1 MNLLLITSIIC
12 YIIVP
17 RNSSSSSTQGVYIIM
32 SATSNVRVRFAPSP
46 TGALHIGGVRT
57 ALFNWL
63 FARHHN
69 GTFILRIED
78 TDQTRSTEESIQIIL
93 DGMKWLGL
101 DWDEGPFRQTDR
113 IAIYQEHVE
122 RLLRAGKAYYCYCTP
137 EELEARRKE
146 ALAAGKPPKYDR
158 KCRSLSAPVPG
169 RTPAVRFL
177 SSDEG
182 QTVVRDLIRGAVTF
196 ENQQLD
202 DLIIR
207 RSDGLPTYNF
217 AVVVDDVTMKISHV
231 IRGDDHLNNTPR
243 QIQLYQALGYE
254 PPEFAHLPMIL
265 GPDKTKLSKRHGA
278 TAVTEYIDLGY
289 LPEALVN
296 YLARLGWSHGDQEIF
311 SRQELREKF
320 SFENVGKAPSVFNP
334 EKLLWLNH
342 HYIQQAEPGRLAGL
356 MLDLLKKD
364 GIITGGREPDI
375 EWMKKLVK
383 ILTERSHTLVEMKTA
398 AIPFIVDEITM
409 DEKAKAKH
417 LTPDAALLL
426 SELAGRLKTVDP
438 FTHAEL
444 ENIFNAIVTEKGLKL
459 GKLAQPVRV
468 ALTGGTV
475 SPGIFE
481 VIEVMGKEKTIK
493 RIEAAIGSAK

>member
-1 MNLLLITSIIC
+1 M
-12 YIIVP
+12 
-17 RNSSSSSTQGVYIIM
+17 STQ
-32 SATSNVRVRFAPSP
+32 SPVRVRFAPSP

-63 FARHHN
+63 FARHH
-69 GTFILRIED
+69 GGQFILRIED
-78 TDQTRSTEESIQIIL
+78 TDRTRSTDESIAIIL

-113 IAIYQEHVE
+113 MDIYREHVDK
-122 RLLRAGKAYYCYCTP
+122 LLKEGKAYYCYCTP
-137 EELEARRKE
+137 EELEARRKA
-146 ALAAGKPPKYDR
+146 ALASGKPPKYDR
-158 KCRSLSAPVPG
+158 KCRSLSGPVPG

-177 SSDEG
+177 SSDQG
-182 QTVVRDLIRGAVTF
+182 QTIVRDLIRGAVTF

-202 DLIIR
+202 DLIIQ

-217 AVVVDDVTMKISHV
+217 AVVVDDVTMKITQV

-243 QIQLYQALGYE
+243 QIQLYEAFGYE

-265 GPDKTKLSKRHGA
+265 GSDKTKLSKRHGA

-311 SRQELREKF
+311 SNKELIENF
-320 SFENVGKAPSVFNP
+320 SLENVGKAPSVFNP

-342 HYIQQAEPGRLAGL
+342 HYIQQADPVRLAAL
-356 MLDLLKKD
+356 MLELLRKD
-364 GIITGGREPDI
+364 GIVAAGSEPDR
-375 EWMKKLVK
+375 EWLKKLVK

-398 AIPFIVDEITM
+398 AVPFLVDEITM
-409 DEKAKAKH
+409 DEKAKTKH
-417 LTPDAALLL
+417 LTPDVAPLL
-426 SELAGRLKTVDP
+426 SDLAGRLKTVEP
-438 FTHAEL
+438 FIHSEV
-444 ENIFNAIVTEKGLKL
+444 EKVFNALVAEKGIKL

-475 SPGIFE
+475 SPGIFD
-481 VIEVMGKEKTIK
+481 VLEVMGKEKTIK
-493 RIEAAIGSAK
+493 RIEAAIH

>member
-1 MNLLLITSIIC
+1 M
-12 YIIVP
+12 
-17 RNSSSSSTQGVYIIM
+17 ST
-32 SATSNVRVRFAPSP
+32 ASNARVRFAPSP

-63 FARHHN
+63 FARHHKGN
-69 GTFILRIED
+69 FILRIED
-78 TDQTRSTEESIQIIL
+78 TDQTRSTDESIKIIL
-93 DGMKWLGL
+93 DGMRWLGL
-101 DWDEGPFRQTDR
+101 DWDEGPFRQTERMD
-113 IAIYQEHVE
+113 IYRSHVDK
-122 RLLRAGKAYYCYCTP
+122 LLKEGKAYYCYCSP
-137 EELEARRKE
+137 EELDIRRKE

-158 KCRSLSAPVPG
+158 KCLSISAPVPG

-177 SSDEG
+177 SADKG
-182 QTVVRDLIRGAVTF
+182 QTIVRDLIRGAVTF

-202 DLIIR
+202 DLIIL

-243 QIQLYQALGYE
+243 QMQLYQAFGYD
-254 PPEFAHLPMIL
+254 PPMFAHLPMIL
-265 GPDKTKLSKRHGA
+265 GSDKTKLSKRHGA

-296 YLARLGWSHGDQEIF
+296 YLARLGWSHGDEEIF
-311 SRQELREKF
+311 SLQELIEKF
-320 SFENVGKAPSVFNP
+320 SLDSVGKAPSVFNP

-342 HYIQQAEPGRLAGL
+342 HYIQQADHVRLAGL
-356 MLDLLKKD
+356 VLDLLKKD
-364 GIITGGREPDI
+364 GIVNTELDI
-375 EWMKKLVK
+375 DWLATLVK
-383 ILTERSHTLVEMKTA
+383 MLTERSHTLVEMKTS
-398 AIPFIVDEITM
+398 AIPFIVDDITI

-417 LTPDAALLL
+417 LTPEIKPLLT
-426 SELAGRLKTVDP
+426 ELANRLKPIDP
-438 FTHAEL
+438 FTHEEIEKIFTAMVAE
-444 ENIFNAIVTEKGLKL
+444 KSLKL

-481 VIEVMGKEKTIK
+481 VIEVMGKDKVIK
-493 RIEAAIGSAK
+493 RIESAVRII

>member
-1 MNLLLITSIIC
+1 M
-12 YIIVP
+12 
-17 RNSSSSSTQGVYIIM
+17 SSTN
-32 SATSNVRVRFAPSP
+32 NVRVRFAPSP

-63 FARHHN
+63 FARHF
-69 GTFILRIED
+69 GGKFILRIED
-78 TDQTRSTEESIQIIL
+78 TDQTRSTDESIKIII

-113 IAIYQEHVE
+113 MIIYRSHVD
-122 RLLRAGKAYYCYCTP
+122 RLLKEGKAYFCYCTP
-137 EELEARRKE
+137 EELEARRKL
-146 ALAAGKPPKYDR
+146 AIAAGKAPKYDR
-158 KCRSLSAPVPG
+158 KCRSLTAPVPG

-202 DLIIR
+202 DLIIL

-217 AVVVDDVTMKISHV
+217 AVVVDDVTMNISHV

-243 QIQLYQALGYE
+243 QIQLYRAFGYE
-254 PPEFAHLPMIL
+254 SPQFAHLPMIL
-265 GPDKTKLSKRHGA
+265 GSDKTKLSKRHGA

-311 SRQELREKF
+311 PLGELIEKF
-320 SFENVGKAPSVFNP
+320 SLENVGKAPSVFNP

-342 HYIQQAEPGRLAGL
+342 HYIQQADPKRLAGL
-356 MLDLLKKD
+356 LINLLIKD
-364 GIITGGREPDI
+364 GIITAGREPDE
-375 EWMKKLVK
+375 EWLKKLVE
-383 ILTERSHTLVEMKTA
+383 ILIERSHTLVEMKTGS
-398 AIPFIVDEITM
+398 IPFLVEELTM
-409 DEKAKAKH
+409 NEKAKAKH
-417 LTPDAALLL
+417 LTPDVLPLL
-426 SELAGRLKTVDP
+426 SELAARLNAVDP
-438 FTHAEL
+438 FTHSEI
-444 ENIFNAIVTEKGLKL
+444 EKVFNSMVVEKGIKL
-459 GKLAQPVRV
+459 GMIAQPARV

-475 SPGIFE
+475 SPGIYDVVE
-481 VIEVMGKEKTIK
+481 AMGKQKTI
-493 RIEAAIGSAK
+493 RRLNAAVKTM

>member
-1 MNLLLITSIIC
+1 M
-12 YIIVP
+12 
-17 RNSSSSSTQGVYIIM
+17 STA
-32 SATSNVRVRFAPSP
+32 SDVRVRFAPSP

-63 FARHHN
+63 FARHFN
-69 GTFILRIED
+69 GKFILRIED
-78 TDQTRSTEESIQIIL
+78 TDQTRSTDESIKIIL
-93 DGMKWLGL
+93 DGMTWLGL
-101 DWDEGPFRQTDR
+101 DWDEGPFRQTERMD
-113 IAIYQEHVE
+113 IYKEHVD
-122 RLLRAGKAYYCYCTP
+122 LLLKAGKAYYCYCTP
-137 EELEARRKE
+137 EELDARRK
-146 ALAAGKPPKYDR
+146 AAMAAGKPPKYDR
-158 KCRSLSAPVPG
+158 TCRSLTSPVAG

-182 QTVVRDLIRGAVTF
+182 QTIVRDMIRGAVTF

-202 DLIIR
+202 DLIIQ
-207 RSDGLPTYNF
+207 RSDGFPTYNF

-296 YLARLGWSHGDQEIF
+296 YLSRLGWSSGDQEIF
-311 SRQELREKF
+311 SRQELIEKF
-320 SFENVGKAPSVFNP
+320 SLDAVGKAPSVFNP

-342 HYIQQAEPGRLAGL
+342 HYIQQADAGRLAGL
-356 MLDLLKKD
+356 VLDLLKKD
-364 GIITGGREPDI
+364 GIVKQGSEPDMD
-375 EWMKKLVK
+375 WFKKLVTM
-383 ILTERSHTLVEMKTA
+383 LTERSHTLVELKTGA
-398 AIPFIVDEITM
+398 LPFLVEEITM
-409 DEKAKAKH
+409 DDKARIKH
-417 LTPDAALLL
+417 LTPDVAPLL
-426 SELAGRLKTVDP
+426 SELINRLKSIEH
-438 FTHAEL
+438 FTHDEL
-444 ENIFNAIVTEKGLKL
+444 EKVFNALVAEKAIKL

-481 VIEVMGKEKTIK
+481 VLEVMGKEKAIK
-493 RIEAAIGSAK
+493 RIEAAVGSIR

>member
-1 MNLLLITSIIC
+1 MMNTS
-12 YIIVP
+12 
-17 RNSSSSSTQGVYIIM
+17 SD
-32 SATSNVRVRFAPSP
+32 VRVRFAPSP

-63 FARHHN
+63 FARHYK
-69 GTFILRIED
+69 GKFILRIED
-78 TDQTRSTEESIQIIL
+78 TDQTRSTDESIKIIL

-101 DWDEGPFRQTDR
+101 DWDEGPFRQTER
-113 IAIYQEHVE
+113 METYRAHVDK
-122 RLLRAGKAYYCYCTP
+122 LLKEGKAYYCYCTP

-146 ALAAGKPPKYDR
+146 AMAAGRPPKYDR

-177 SSDEG
+177 STDEG
-182 QTVVRDLIRGAVTF
+182 QTIVRDLIRGAVTF

-202 DLIIR
+202 DLIIQ
-207 RSDGLPTYNF
+207 RSDGFPTYNF

-231 IRGDDHLNNTPR
+231 VRGDDHLNNTPR

-265 GPDKTKLSKRHGA
+265 GSDKTKLSKRHGA

-311 SRQELREKF
+311 SCQELIDKF
-320 SFENVGKAPSVFNP
+320 SLDTVGKAPSVFNP

-342 HYIQQAEPGRLAGL
+342 HYIQQADHVRLAGL
-356 MLDLLKKD
+356 VLDLLKKD
-364 GIITGGREPDI
+364 GVLKTEPDI
-375 EWMKKLVK
+375 EWFKKLIA
-383 ILTERSHTLVEMKTA
+383 ILTERSHTLVEMKTGA
-398 AIPFIVDEITM
+398 LPFIFDEITI
-409 DEKAKAKH
+409 DEKAKAKQLMAEVAPL
-417 LTPDAALLL
+417 LT
-426 SELAGRLKTVDP
+426 ELANRLKPIEP
-438 FTHAEL
+438 FTHGEV
-444 ENIFNAIVTEKGLKL
+444 EKVFNALVAEKSIKL

-481 VIEVMGKEKTIK
+481 VIEVMGKDKVIK
-493 RIEAAIGSAK
+493 RIEAAVKLI

>member
-1 MNLLLITSIIC
+1 M
-12 YIIVP
+12 
-17 RNSSSSSTQGVYIIM
+17 
-32 SATSNVRVRFAPSP
+32 ATDSNVRVRFAPSP

-63 FARHHN
+63 FARHHK
-69 GTFILRIED
+69 GKFILRIED
-78 TDQTRSTEESIQIIL
+78 TDQTRSTDESIKIIL

-101 DWDEGPFRQTDR
+101 DWDEGPFRQTERMD
-113 IAIYQEHVE
+113 IYRSHVDK
-122 RLLRAGKAYYCYCTP
+122 LLNEGKAYYCYCTP
-137 EELEARRKE
+137 EELEIRRKA
-146 ALAAGKPPKYDR
+146 ALAAGKAPKYDR

-182 QTVVRDLIRGAVTF
+182 QTIVRDLIRGAVTF

-202 DLIIR
+202 DLIIL

-217 AVVVDDVTMKISHV
+217 AVVVDDVTMNISHV

-265 GPDKTKLSKRHGA
+265 GSDKTKLSKRHGA

-311 SRQELREKF
+311 SRQELSDKF
-320 SFENVGKAPSVFNP
+320 SLESVGKAPSVFNP

-342 HYIQQAEPGRLAGL
+342 HYIQQADLGRLAGL
-356 MLDLLKKD
+356 LLHLLRNE
-364 GIITGGREPDI
+364 GILAEGKEPDM
-375 EWMKKLVK
+375 EWLKKLVK
-383 ILTERSHTLVEMKTA
+383 ILTERSHTLVEMKNA
-398 AIPFIVDEITM
+398 AIPFIKDEISL

-417 LTPDAALLL
+417 LTRDAAPLLAEVRDRMK
-426 SELAGRLKTVDP
+426 SVEP
-438 FTHAEL
+438 FTHAEV
-444 ENIFNAIVTEKGLKL
+444 EKVFNALVAEKGVKL
-459 GKLAQPVRV
+459 GKVAQPVRV

-481 VIEVMGKEKTIK
+481 VIEVMGKDRTIK
-493 RIEAAIGSAK
+493 RIDSALKLIS

>member
-1 MNLLLITSIIC
+1 
-12 YIIVP
+12 
-17 RNSSSSSTQGVYIIM
+17 M
-32 SATSNVRVRFAPSP
+32 STSNDVRVRFAPSP

-63 FARHHN
+63 FARHH
-69 GTFILRIED
+69 GGKFILRIED
-78 TDQTRSTEESIQIIL
+78 TDQTRSTEESIKIIL
-93 DGMKWLGL
+93 NGMKWLGL
-101 DWDEGPFRQTDR
+101 DWDEGPYRQTER
-113 IAIYQEHVE
+113 MAVYKEHVE
-122 RLLRAGKAYYCYCTP
+122 RLLKAGKAYYCYCTP
-137 EELEARRKE
+137 EELEARRKK
-146 ALAAGKPPKYDR
+146 ALAAGRPPKYDR
-158 KCRSLSAPVPG
+158 KCRSLTAPVPG

-182 QTVVRDLIRGAVTF
+182 QTIVRDLIRGAVTF

-202 DLIIR
+202 DLISQ
-207 RSDGLPTYNF
+207 RSDGFPTYNF

-243 QIQLYQALGYE
+243 QIQLYRALGYE

-311 SRQELREKF
+311 SRRELIEKF
-320 SFENVGKAPSVFNP
+320 SLENVGKAPSVFNP

-342 HYIQQAEPGRLAGL
+342 HYIQEADPGRLAEL
-356 MLDLLKKD
+356 ALDLLKKD
-364 GIITGGREPDI
+364 AVIADNAAPDF
-375 EWMKKLVK
+375 EWLKKLVK
-383 ILTERSHTLVEMKTA
+383 MLTERSHTLVEMKAA
-398 AIPFIVDEITM
+398 AIPFIADGIKM

-417 LTPDAALLL
+417 LTADTGPLLA
-426 SELAGRLKTVDP
+426 ELAGRLKGVEP
-438 FTHAEL
+438 FTHAEIEKVFSAL
-444 ENIFNAIVTEKGLKL
+444 IAEKGLKL

-481 VIEVMGKEKTIK
+481 VLEVMGKEKAVR
-493 RIEAAIGSAK
+493 RIEAAIGMIK

>member
-1 MNLLLITSIIC
+1 M
-12 YIIVP
+12 
-17 RNSSSSSTQGVYIIM
+17 SSPG
-32 SATSNVRVRFAPSP
+32 NVRVRFAPSP

-63 FARHHN
+63 FARHYK

-78 TDQTRSTEESIQIIL
+78 TDQTRSTDESIKIIL

-101 DWDEGPFRQTDR
+101 DWDEGPLRQTERMD
-113 IAIYQEHVE
+113 IYRSHVDK
-122 RLLRAGKAYYCYCTP
+122 LLKEGRAYYCYCSP
-137 EELEARRKE
+137 EELETRRK
-146 ALAAGKPPKYDR
+146 AAMAAGKPPKYDR
-158 KCRSLSAPVPG
+158 KCRSLTAPVPG

-177 SSDEG
+177 SADEG
-182 QTVVRDLIRGAVTF
+182 QTIVRDIIRGAVTF

-202 DLIIR
+202 DLIIQ
-207 RSDGLPTYNF
+207 RSDGLPTYNL
-217 AVVVDDVTMKISHV
+217 AVVVDDMTMKISHV

-265 GPDKTKLSKRHGA
+265 GSDKTKLSKRHGA

-311 SRQELREKF
+311 SQQELIDNF
-320 SFENVGKAPSVFNP
+320 SFDNVGKAPSVFNP
-334 EKLLWLNH
+334 EKLIWLNH
-342 HYIQQAEPGRLAGL
+342 HYIQQADLGRLAGL
-356 MLDLLKKD
+356 LADLLKKD
-364 GIITGGREPDI
+364 GIIAEGKEPDP
-375 EWMKKLVK
+375 EWLQKLVK
-383 ILTERSHTLVEMKTA
+383 ILTERSHTLVEMKA
-398 AIPFIVDEITM
+398 GAIPFLVSDIAL

-417 LTPDAALLL
+417 LTAEIVPLLN
-426 SELAGRLKTVDP
+426 ELASKLNSIDP
-438 FTHAEL
+438 FVHS
-444 ENIFNAIVTEKGLKL
+444 NIEGLFNALVAEKGIKL

-475 SPGIFE
+475 SPGIYD
-481 VIEVMGKEKTIK
+481 VIEVMGKEKTMA
-493 RIEAAIGSAK
+493 RIHAAIKQIH

>member
-1 MNLLLITSIIC
+1 MST
-12 YIIVP
+12 P
-17 RNSSSSSTQGVYIIM
+17 R
-32 SATSNVRVRFAPSP
+32 NVRVRFAPSP

-63 FARHHN
+63 FARRY
-69 GTFILRIED
+69 GGKFILRIED
-78 TDQTRSTEESIQIIL
+78 TDQTRSTDESIRIIL

-101 DWDEGPFRQTDR
+101 DWDEGPFRQTERMD
-113 IAIYQEHVE
+113 IYREHVE
-122 RLLRAGKAYYCYCTP
+122 KLLKEGKAYYCYCAP

-146 ALAAGKPPKYDR
+146 AMAAGKPPKYDR
-158 KCRSLSAPVPG
+158 KCRSLAAPVPG

-182 QTVVRDLIRGAVTF
+182 QTIVRDMIRGAITF

-202 DLIIR
+202 DLIIQ
-207 RSDGLPTYNF
+207 RSDGLPTYNL
-217 AVVVDDVTMKISHV
+217 AVVVDDATMSITQV

-254 PPEFAHLPMIL
+254 PPEFAHLSMIL
-265 GPDKTKLSKRHGA
+265 GSDKTKLSKRHGA

-296 YLARLGWSHGDQEIF
+296 YLSRLGWSSGDQEIF
-311 SRQELREKF
+311 SRRELIEKF
-320 SFENVGKAPSVFNP
+320 SLDSVGKAPSVFNP

-342 HYIQQAEPGRLAGL
+342 HYIQQADHGRLAEL
-356 MLDLLKKD
+356 TLDLLRKD
-364 GIITGGREPDI
+364 GLVKQGEEPDL
-375 EWMKKLVK
+375 EWFKKLVT
-383 ILTERSHTLVEMKTA
+383 ILTERSHTLVEMKTGA
-398 AIPFIVDEITM
+398 LPFLLNELTM
-409 DEKAKAKH
+409 DEKARAKH
-417 LTPDAALLL
+417 LTPDIAPLLT
-426 SELAGRLKTVDP
+426 ELAGRLKSVEP

-444 ENIFNAIVTEKGLKL
+444 EKVFNALVTEKGLKL

-475 SPGIFE
+475 SPGIFD
-481 VIEVMGKEKTIK
+481 VLEVMGKEKTIK
-493 RIEAAIGSAK
+493 RIEAAVDRAK

>member
-1 MNLLLITSIIC
+1 M
-12 YIIVP
+12 
-17 RNSSSSSTQGVYIIM
+17 ST
-32 SATSNVRVRFAPSP
+32 TSNVRVRFAPSP

-69 GTFILRIED
+69 GKFILRIED
-78 TDQTRSTEESIQIIL
+78 TDQTRSTDESIKIII
-93 DGMKWLGL
+93 DGMKWIGL
-101 DWDEGPFRQTDR
+101 DWDEGPFRQTERMD
-113 IAIYQEHVE
+113 IYRSHIDT
-122 RLLRAGKAYYCYCTP
+122 LLKEGKAYYCYCAP

-146 ALAAGKPPKYDR
+146 ALAAGRPPKYDR
-158 KCRSLSAPVPG
+158 KCRSLTAPVPG

-177 SSDEG
+177 SSDKG
-182 QTVVRDLIRGAVTF
+182 QTIVRDMIRGAVTF

-202 DLIIR
+202 DLIIQ
-207 RSDGLPTYNF
+207 RSDGFPTYNF

-265 GPDKTKLSKRHGA
+265 GSDKTKLSKRHGA

-311 SRQELREKF
+311 SHKELIETF
-320 SFENVGKAPSVFNP
+320 SLESVGKAPSVFNP

-342 HYIQQAEPGRLAGL
+342 HYIQQADRGRLARL
-356 MLDLLKKD
+356 VLDLLEKD
-364 GIITGGREPDI
+364 GIVKAEPDM
-375 EWMKKLVK
+375 EWFQKLVVL
-383 ILTERSHTLVEMKTA
+383 LTERSHTLVEMKNG

-409 DEKAKAKH
+409 DEKAKAKQ
-417 LTPDAALLL
+417 LTPDVAPLLT
-426 SELAGRLKTVDP
+426 ELAGKLKSVEP
-438 FTHAEL
+438 FTHGEV
-444 ENIFNAIVTEKGLKL
+444 EKIFNALVAEKGVKL

-481 VIEVMGKEKTIK
+481 VIEVMGKDRVIR
-493 RIEAAIGSAK
+493 RIEAAVKLIWVSMQA

>member
-1 MNLLLITSIIC
+1 M
-12 YIIVP
+12 
-17 RNSSSSSTQGVYIIM
+17 STG
-32 SATSNVRVRFAPSP
+32 NVRVRFAPSP

-63 FARHHN
+63 YARHYK

-78 TDQTRSTEESIQIIL
+78 TDQTRSTDESIKIIL
-93 DGMKWLGL
+93 DGMKWIGL
-101 DWDEGPFRQTDR
+101 DWDEGPYRQTER
-113 IAIYQEHVE
+113 MNVYREHVD
-122 RLLRAGKAYYCYCTP
+122 RLLKAGKAYFCYCTP
-137 EELEARRKE
+137 EELEARRKK
-146 ALAAGKPPKYDR
+146 ALAEGRPPKYDR
-158 KCRSLSAPVPG
+158 KCRSLTAPVPG

-182 QTVVRDLIRGAVTF
+182 QTIVRDLIRGAVTF

-202 DLIIR
+202 DLIIQ
-207 RSDGLPTYNF
+207 RSDGFPTYNF

-243 QIQLYQALGYE
+243 QIQLYHALGYE
-254 PPEFAHLPMIL
+254 APEFAHLPMIL

-311 SRQELREKF
+311 TQQELVGNF

-342 HYIQQAEPGRLAGL
+342 HYIQQADPERLAGL
-356 MLDLLKKD
+356 VLDLLKKD
-364 GIITGGREPDI
+364 KIIDAENEPDLD
-375 EWMKKLVK
+375 WLRKLVT

-398 AIPFIVDEITM
+398 AIPFVVDEISPPS
-409 DEKAKAKH
+409 
-417 LTPDAALLL
+417 TP
-426 SELAGRLKTVDP
+426 G
-438 FTHAEL
+438 
-444 ENIFNAIVTEKGLKL
+444 
-459 GKLAQPVRV
+459 
-468 ALTGGTV
+468 
-475 SPGIFE
+475 
-481 VIEVMGKEKTIK
+481 
-493 RIEAAIGSAK
+493 

>member
-1 MNLLLITSIIC
+1 MT
-12 YIIVP
+12 
-17 RNSSSSSTQGVYIIM
+17 
-32 SATSNVRVRFAPSP
+32 TSNVRVRFAPSP

-63 FARHHN
+63 FARHHG

-78 TDQTRSTEESIQIIL
+78 TDQTRSTDESIKIIV

-101 DWDEGPFRQTDR
+101 DWDEGPFRQTGRMD
-113 IAIYQEHVE
+113 IYRSHVD
-122 RLLRAGKAYYCYCTP
+122 RLLKEGKAYYCYCTP

-146 ALAAGKPPKYDR
+146 AMAAGKPPKYDR
-158 KCRSLSAPVPG
+158 KCRSLAAPIEG

-182 QTVVRDLIRGAVTF
+182 QTIVRDLIRGAVTF

-202 DLIIR
+202 DLIIQ

-217 AVVVDDVTMKISHV
+217 AVVVDDVTMSISHV

-243 QIQLYQALGYE
+243 QIQLYQAFGYE

-265 GPDKTKLSKRHGA
+265 GSDKTKLSKRHGA

-311 SRQELREKF
+311 SHRELIEKF
-320 SFENVGKAPSVFNP
+320 SLESVGKAPSVFNP

-342 HYIQQAEPGRLAGL
+342 HYIQQADAERLAEL
-356 MLDLLKKD
+356 VLDLLKKD
-364 GIITGGREPDI
+364 GIVTAGSEPDR
-375 EWMKKLVK
+375 EWLKKLVK
-383 ILTERSHTLVEMKTA
+383 ILTERSHTLVEMKTGA
-398 AIPFIVDEITM
+398 VPFIVEDITL

-417 LTPDAALLL
+417 LTPDVAPLLT
-426 SELAGRLKTVDP
+426 ELAEKLRTVEP

-444 ENIFNAIVTEKGLKL
+444 ERVFNALVAEKGIKL

-475 SPGIFE
+475 SPGIFD
-481 VIEVMGKEKTIK
+481 VIEVMGKEKTLK
-493 RIEAAIGSAK
+493 RINQAISMV

>member
-1 MNLLLITSIIC
+1 MT
-12 YIIVP
+12 
-17 RNSSSSSTQGVYIIM
+17 
-32 SATSNVRVRFAPSP
+32 TSNIRVRFAPSP

-63 FARHHN
+63 FARHH
-69 GTFILRIED
+69 GGVFILRIED
-78 TDQTRSTEESIQIIL
+78 TDQTRSTDESIKIIVE
-93 DGMKWLGL
+93 GMKWLGL
-101 DWDEGPFRQTDR
+101 DWDEGPFRQTGRMD
-113 IAIYQEHVE
+113 IYRSHID
-122 RLLRAGKAYYCYCTP
+122 RLLKEGKAYYCYCTP

-146 ALAAGKPPKYDR
+146 AMAAGKPPKYDR
-158 KCRSLSAPVPG
+158 KCRSLAAPIEG

-182 QTVVRDLIRGAVTF
+182 QTIVRDLIRGVVTF

-202 DLIIR
+202 DLIIQ

-217 AVVVDDVTMKISHV
+217 AVVVDDVTMSISHV

-243 QIQLYQALGYE
+243 QIQLYQAFGYE

-265 GPDKTKLSKRHGA
+265 GSDKTKLSKRHGA

-311 SRQELREKF
+311 SHRELIEKF
-320 SFENVGKAPSVFNP
+320 SLESVGKAPSVFNP

-342 HYIQQAEPGRLAGL
+342 HYIQQADAGRLAEL
-356 MLDLLKKD
+356 VLDLLKKD
-364 GIITGGREPDI
+364 GLVTAGSEPDR
-375 EWMKKLVK
+375 EWLKKLVT
-383 ILTERSHTLVEMKTA
+383 ILTERSHTLVEMKTG
-398 AIPFIVDEITM
+398 AIPFIVDDITL

-417 LTPDAALLL
+417 LTPDVAPLLT
-426 SELAGRLKTVDP
+426 ELAEKLRTVEP

-444 ENIFNAIVTEKGLKL
+444 ERVFNALVLEKGIKL

-475 SPGIFE
+475 SPGIFD
-481 VIEVMGKEKTIK
+481 VIEVMGKEKTLK
-493 RIEAAIGSAK
+493 RISTALSMSR